1 MFTKGDFVDNVCMSN
16 TQRRTYQRPCEVMS
30 IVAQGTQKA
39 RNKVTETMSKI
50 KATMG
55 INYRLK

>member
-1 MFTKGDFVDNVCMSN
+1 MSN

-39 RNKVTETMSKI
+39 RNKVSETISKI

-55 INYRLK
+55 INYRLN